1 MCAKPSSLSASCT
14 LRKSNGVKGKA
25 GEERAAVFLQTAGYR
40 IVRRNLRLPDGEIDL
55 VCRDGDV
62 IVFVEV
68 KARWS
73 HGYGR
78 ALSAVDAR
86 KRLALR
92 RLAADYVQIVAPNA
106 AVRFDVVALDG
117 ERMVLHRNA
126 F

>member
-1 MCAKPSSLSASCT
+1 M
-14 LRKSNGVKGKA
+14 RKGNGAKGKA
-25 GEERAAVFLQTAGYR
+25 GEERAAAFLQAAGYR
-40 IVRRNLRLPDGEIDL
+40 IVRRNLRFPDGEIDL

-73 HGYGR
+73 RGYGS

-86 KRLALR
+86 KRLVLR

-106 AVRFDVVALDG
+106 PVRFDVVAVDG

>member
-1 MCAKPSSLSASCT
+1 MRRSWRSGLSQ
-14 LRKSNGVKGKA
+14 SNGSKGKA
-25 GEERAAVFLQTAGYR
+25 GEDRAAGFLKASGYR
-40 IVRRNLRLPDGEIDL
+40 IVQRNLRLPGGEIDL
-55 VCRDGDV
+55 VCRDGET

-73 HGYGR
+73 SRFGS

-86 KRLALR
+86 KRANLR

-106 AVRFDVVALDG
+106 RVRFDVVAVDG

>member
-1 MCAKPSSLSASCT
+1 
-14 LRKSNGVKGKA
+14 LRKSNGDKGRA
-25 GEERAAVFLQTAGYR
+25 GEDRAAGFLQSAGYR
-40 IVRRNLRLPDGEIDL
+40 IVRRNVRLPGGEIDL
-55 VCRDGDV
+55 VCRDGEV

-73 HGYGR
+73 TRFGS

-86 KRLALR
+86 KRATLR

-106 AVRFDVVALDG
+106 RVRFDVVAVDG
-117 ERMVLHRNA
+117 ERMTLHRNA